1 MARYPLGLYPGWLRL
16 VLTWIIPVGAITTIP
31 AGMLTG
37 AVTLPSLALMTMFLT
52 LLLLAASAL
61 FRFGIRHYKSA
72 SS

>member
-1 MARYPLGLYPGWLRL
+1 